1 MPRRPT
7 HWLPA
12 LVLGSTLLTAVAA
25 GAADTTAGGG
35 SPRAQMMAHLQQK
48 LGLTDDQVKA
58 IQDIQSKYAPSRKQ
72 TWQALRQKQGELR
85 QLALNGG
92 EAGAIQAKSAEVA
105 QLLNQE
111 LTLRVQSLQEIA
123 PLLNQ
128 DQRDKLAQM
137 QMGPRMHRHQGGQPQ
152 SS

>member
-1 MPRRPT
+1 MLRKPS

-12 LVLGSTLLTAVAA
+12 LALGATLVAAAAA
-25 GAADTTAGGG
+25 GAADTTTGGA
-35 SPRAQMMAHLQQK
+35 SPRAQMMARFQEK
-48 LGLTDDQVKA
+48 LGLSDDQVKA
-58 IQDIQSKYAPSRKQ
+58 IQDVQNKYAASRKQ

-92 EAGAIQAKSAEVA
+92 DSAAIQAKSAEVS
-105 QLLNQE
+105 QLLAQS

-137 QMGPRMHRHQGGQPQ
+137 HMGPRMHRHHGVKPQG
-152 SS
+152 S